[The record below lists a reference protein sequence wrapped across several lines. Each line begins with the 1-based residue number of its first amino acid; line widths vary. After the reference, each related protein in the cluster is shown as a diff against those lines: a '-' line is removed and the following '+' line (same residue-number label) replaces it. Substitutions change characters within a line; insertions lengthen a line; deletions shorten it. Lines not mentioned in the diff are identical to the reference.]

1 MISIFKGPTS
11 QNVSFQVNDVYSPAS
26 IQMDYNVLYQLCSH
40 TEVIIPSTVKMVGG
54 VKTEMFQ
61 KGWVC
66 PPPHLEVFQL
76 KKYGNYGLSRAWWNA
91 CMYVYM
97 YVRTSKMK
105 GCAIPSLG

>member
-76 KKYGNYGLSRAWWNA
+76 KNMVIMVSPGPGGMHA
-91 CMYVYM
+91 CMYICM
-97 YVRTSKMK
+97 YVRRK
-105 GCAIPSLG
+105 